1 MSEKEIT
8 FSTTIGPTHP
18 AFKEPIQ
25 LSFELHGEEIVAA
38 DFVPGQAHRGVEWMG
53 MRRNPV
59 QILYLAERICGIC
72 GVTHAMS
79 FARAVEQIAGIE
91 VPRRAHY
98 LRSIAC
104 EWERIHSH
112 LLWAGVAAHEL
123 GFDSL
128 FYVAWQAREKVL
140 DLMED
145 FTGSRV
151 HYSTIAI
158 GGVRR
163 DLDDRVRK
171 AMDETLAF
179 YESVFEQLRR
189 AFLEDDTVRLR
200 CVGTGVL
207 TAKEA
212 LELCAV
218 GPTARASGIPWDVRQ
233 DHPYAAYAEVPVKAV
248 LPDAYTGETH
258 GDVYDR
264 IVVRVFEILQSVQ
277 LLHQLLDQLPEGPIN
292 ACPKPVALLMRL
304 KKATGE
310 AVGMHEAPRGEVSHY
325 VRLAAAEAPLS
336 WKVKASS
343 YSNYMSWVPM
353 LVGEQVADIPIIAA
367 SIDPCISCTDR
378 VLVRKGGGS
387 GGASSSGQ
395 VLTKADLTRL
405 SVAKT
410 RRLQASAAARA
421 EVVR

>member
-25 LSFELHGEEIVAA
+25 LSFELQGEKIVKA
-38 DFVPGQAHRGVEWMG
+38 DVVPGQAHRGVEWMG
-53 MRRNPV
+53 MRRNPI

-79 FARAVEQIAGIE
+79 FARAVEQIAGIA
-91 VPRRAHY
+91 VPKRAHY
-98 LRSIAC
+98 VRSIAC

-128 FYVAWQAREKVL
+128 FYTAWQAREKVL

-151 HYSTIAI
+151 HYSIISI

-163 DLDDRVRK
+163 DIDARIRAEMEEALVFYEGVFDELRRCFLDD
-171 AMDETLAF
+171 
-179 YESVFEQLRR
+179 S
-189 AFLEDDTVRLR
+189 TVRLR
-200 CVGTGVL
+200 CEGTGVL

-212 LELCAV
+212 LELGAV

-233 DHPYAAYAEVPVKAV
+233 DHPYAAYRDFEVKAV
-248 LPDAYTGETH
+248 TPDQFTGRVR

-264 IVVRVFEILQSVQ
+264 IVVRVYEILQSVQ
-277 LLHQLLDQLPEGPIN
+277 LLRAMLPAMPDGPVDPGTKPAVLLN
-292 ACPKPVALLMRL
+292 RL
-304 KKATGE
+304 KKAEGE
-310 AVGMHEAPRGEVSHY
+310 AVGMHEAPRGEVAHY
-325 VRLAAAEAPLS
+325 VRMAGAEAPLS

-378 VLVRKGGGS
+378 VLGVPAGGGA
-387 GGASSSGQ
+387 GRTW
-395 VLTKADLTRL
+395 TKAQLTAM
-405 SVAKT
+405 SAEKT
-410 RRLQASAAARA
+410 RRIQESLRRA
-421 EVVR
+421 GA

>member
-25 LSFELHGEEIVAA
+25 LSFELQGEKIVKA

-53 MRRNPV
+53 MRRNPI

-72 GVTHAMS
+72 GVTHALS
-79 FARAVEQIAGIE
+79 FARAVEQIAGIA
-91 VPRRAHY
+91 VPKRAHY
-98 LRSIAC
+98 VRSIAC

-128 FYVAWQAREKVL
+128 FYTAWQAREKVL

-151 HYSTIAI
+151 HYSIISI

-163 DLDDRVRK
+163 DIDARIRAEMEEALVFYEEVFDELRRCFLDD
-171 AMDETLAF
+171 A
-179 YESVFEQLRR
+179 
-189 AFLEDDTVRLR
+189 TVRLR
-200 CVGTGVL
+200 CEGTGVL
-207 TAKEA
+207 TAQEA
-212 LELCAV
+212 LELGAV

-233 DHPYAAYAEVPVKAV
+233 DHPYAAYRDFAVKAV
-248 LPDAYTGETH
+248 TPDQFTGRVR

-264 IVVRVFEILQSVQ
+264 IVVRVYEILQSVQ
-277 LLHQLLDQLPEGPIN
+277 LLRAMLPAMPDGPVDPGTKPAVLLN
-292 ACPKPVALLMRL
+292 RL
-304 KKATGE
+304 KKAEGE
-310 AVGMHEAPRGEVSHY
+310 AVGMHEAPRGEVAHY
-325 VRLAAAEAPLS
+325 VRMAGAEAPLS

-378 VLVRKGGGS
+378 VLGVPAGGGT
-387 GGASSSGQ
+387 GRTW
-395 VLTKADLTRL
+395 TKAQLTAM
-405 SVAKT
+405 SAEKT
-410 RRLQASAAARA
+410 RRIQESLRRVGA
-421 EVVR
+421 

>member
-1 MSEKEIT
+1 MGGMSENEIT
-8 FSTTIGPTHP
+8 FSTSIGPTHP

-25 LSFELHGEEIVAA
+25 LTFELQGERIVSA

-72 GVTHAMS
+72 GVTHALS

-91 VPRRAHY
+91 VPRRAHW

-104 EWERIHSH
+104 EFERIHSH

-128 FYVAWQAREKVL
+128 FYMAWQAREKVL

-151 HYSTIAI
+151 HYAIIAI

-163 DLDDRVRK
+163 DLDDRIRAK
-171 AMDETLAF
+171 MEETLKF
-179 YESVFEQLRR
+179 YEGVFAELKRC
-189 AFLEDDTVRLR
+189 FLEDETVRLR
-200 CVGTGVL
+200 CRGTGVL

-212 LELCAV
+212 LELCTV
-218 GPTARASGIPWDVRQ
+218 GPVARASGIPWDVRQ
-233 DHPYAAYAEVPVKAV
+233 DHPYAGYAEVPVKAV
-248 LPDAYTGETH
+248 VPADYTGETR

-264 IVVRVFEILQSVQ
+264 IVVRVYEILQSVQ
-277 LLHQLLDQLPEGPIN
+277 LLRQFLPGLPEGPVN
-292 ACPKPVALLMRL
+292 AAPKPVVLLNQL
-304 KKATGE
+304 KKVHGE
-310 AVGMHEAPRGEVSHY
+310 AVGFHEAPRGEVAHY
-325 VRLAAAEAPLS
+325 VRLEGAEAPLS

-343 YSNYMSWVPM
+343 YSNYMSWIPM

-378 VLVRKGGGS
+378 VLGVRGS
-387 GGASSSGQ
+387 EKTVWS
-395 VLTKADLTRL
+395 KAELTRMT
-405 SVAKT
+405 VEKT
-410 RRLQASAAARA
+410 RRIEAERRAAR
-421 EVVR
+421 

>member
-25 LSFELHGEEIVAA
+25 LSFELLGEKIVKA

-53 MRRNPV
+53 MRRNPI

-72 GVTHAMS
+72 GVTHALS
-79 FARAVEQIAGIE
+79 FARAVEQIAGIA
-91 VPRRAHY
+91 VPKRAHY
-98 LRSIAC
+98 VRSIAC

-128 FYVAWQAREKVL
+128 FYTAWQAREKVL

-151 HYSTIAI
+151 HYSIISI

-163 DLDDRVRK
+163 DIDARIRAEMEEALVFYEGVFDELRRCFLDD
-171 AMDETLAF
+171 A
-179 YESVFEQLRR
+179 
-189 AFLEDDTVRLR
+189 TVRLR
-200 CVGTGVL
+200 CEGTGVL
-207 TAKEA
+207 TAQEA
-212 LELCAV
+212 LELGAV

-233 DHPYAAYAEVPVKAV
+233 DHPYAAYRDFAVKAV
-248 LPDAYTGETH
+248 TPDQFTGRVR

-264 IVVRVFEILQSVQ
+264 IVVRVYEILQSVQ
-277 LLHQLLDQLPEGPIN
+277 LLRAMLPAMPDGPVDPGTKPAVLLN
-292 ACPKPVALLMRL
+292 RL
-304 KKATGE
+304 KKAEGE
-310 AVGMHEAPRGEVSHY
+310 AVGMHEAPRGEVAHY
-325 VRLAAAEAPLS
+325 VRMAGAEAPLS

-378 VLVRKGGGS
+378 VLGVPAGGGT
-387 GGASSSGQ
+387 GRTW
-395 VLTKADLTRL
+395 TKAQLTAM
-405 SVAKT
+405 SAEKT
-410 RRLQASAAARA
+410 RRIQESLRRVGA
-421 EVVR
+421 